1 MCYYIYASNPEETPA
16 SNSVAPPSAP
26 PLHVDSVWLAFEHA
40 KVAWDRLRGRF
51 ADHANATNR
60 TAPDSCRDAVD
71 LDHSMCKSRG
81 WKGRG
86 KAR

>member
-1 MCYYIYASNPEETPA
+1 MYASNPEETPA

-51 ADHANATNR
+51 ADHANVTNR
-60 TAPDSCRDAVD
+60 APQEIRRDAVD
-71 LDHSMCKSRG
+71 LGHSMCRSRV
-81 WKGRG
+81 
-86 KAR
+86 